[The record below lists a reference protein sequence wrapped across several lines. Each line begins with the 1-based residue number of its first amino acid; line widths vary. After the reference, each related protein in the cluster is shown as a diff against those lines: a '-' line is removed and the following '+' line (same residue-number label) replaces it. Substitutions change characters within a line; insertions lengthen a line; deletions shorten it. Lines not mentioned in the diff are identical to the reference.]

1 MFHNPYPFIIH
12 LKDFIY
18 QRGIET
24 EVFVHRKCERCFLCK
39 PIGTNRSDKH
49 VLEAKRQV
57 SLDNRFRM
65 PDKIFSN
72 CSNRC
77 NATSA

>member
-24 EVFVHRKCERCFLCK
+24 EVFLHRKCERCFLCK
-39 PIGTNRSDKH
+39 PIGTNRSDK
-49 VLEAKRQV
+49 
-57 SLDNRFRM
+57 
-65 PDKIFSN
+65 IFSN